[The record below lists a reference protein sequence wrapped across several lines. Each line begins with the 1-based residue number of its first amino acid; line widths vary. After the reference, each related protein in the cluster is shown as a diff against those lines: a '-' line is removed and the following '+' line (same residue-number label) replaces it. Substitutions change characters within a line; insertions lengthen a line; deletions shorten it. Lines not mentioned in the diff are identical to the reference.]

1 MEYRVTVNTAPND
14 TSLISIE
21 DLQDDPVAP
30 MIKVKT
36 GSNSIYYPEGNRDIK
51 SIREEA

>member
-1 MEYRVTVNTAPND
+1 MTVNTAPKD

-21 DLQDDPVAP
+21 DLQNDPVAP

-36 GSNSIYYPEGNRDIK
+36 GSNLIYYPEENRDIEL
-51 SIREEA
+51 IREEA